1 MNKHSTNIFSIRSDI
16 MYTVKSGNKVMIAGA
31 TVENN
36 IFKRRI
42 LTVCT
47 VFLSILCCVIIAKNH
62 SYAAYNDS
70 ARILCYRPV
79 EVKEGD
85 SLWSIAKDNMTE
97 EWKSTGAYV
106 KAIKEFNSMESNNIY
121 AGTYISIP
129 YYDEPH

>member
-1 MNKHSTNIFSIRSDI
+1 M
-16 MYTVKSGNKVMIAGA
+16 KVILLKG
-31 TVENN
+31 
-36 IFKRRI
+36 RI

-97 EWKSTGAYV
+97 EMGRVPGLMLKQ
-106 KAIKEFNSMESNNIY
+106 
-121 AGTYISIP
+121 
-129 YYDEPH
+129 